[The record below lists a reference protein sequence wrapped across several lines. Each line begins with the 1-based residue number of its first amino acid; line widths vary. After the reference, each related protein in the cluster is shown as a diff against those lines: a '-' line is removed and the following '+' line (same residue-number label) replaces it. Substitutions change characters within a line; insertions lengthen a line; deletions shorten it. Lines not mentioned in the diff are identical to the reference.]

1 MRIGAN
7 FCINDA
13 KEVFIKYAP
22 GDVDID
28 AGALLDG
35 EYPAPVNSNPGKD
48 GRVPEVSVR
57 IRTQGYLAGGGKVY

>member
-1 MRIGAN
+1 LRIDAN

-48 GRVPEVSVR
+48 GCVPEVSVR